1 MITECPTCGKV
12 IHSEIGNYQYKESGL
27 DNVYVENIP
36 VYECTC
42 GVSYASI
49 FRLPRLNDLIGLT
62 LIEKPALLHGN
73 EIRFLRKN
81 LYLSSKAFANKLGVG
96 KTTLSKWENEIQH
109 HSEAFD
115 RLIRATY
122 MITKEIKALEQ
133 ISIFKLLE
141 NMRLKSSD
149 KDYVIIAEKVED
161 DYIVS
166 YKPSL
171 ESRAEK
177 LINIILPYEM
187 AGLTAATRATLMAF
201 EITTISELEFS
212 SPEVLSTGTHP
223 PLFLKEFEQDAA

>member
-12 IHSEIGNYQYKESGL
+12 IHSEIGDYQYKESGL

-36 VYECTC
+36 VYKCTC

-62 LIEKPALLHGN
+62 LVEKPALLHGN

-115 RLIRATY
+115 RLIRAIY
-122 MITKEIKALEQ
+122 MITKGIKPAEQ
-133 ISIFKLLE
+133 KNIFKLLE
-141 NMRLKSSD
+141 NMRLESSD

-171 ESRAEK
+171 GSRAEQ
-177 LINIILPYEM
+177 LINIISPDEM
-187 AGLTAATRATLMAF
+187 VGLTTATRTILMAY
-201 EITTISELEFS
+201 ERTTRSDLEFS
-212 SPEVLSTGTHP
+212 SSEVLSTETHP
-223 PLFLKEFEQDAA
+223 SLFMKEFEQDAA

>member
-1 MITECPTCGKV
+1 MITECPTCGKA
-12 IHSEIGNYQYKESGL
+12 IHSVIGDYQYKESGL

-62 LIEKPALLHGN
+62 LVEKPALLHGN

-149 KDYVIIAEKVED
+149 EDYVIIAEKVED

-171 ESRAEK
+171 GSRAEK
-177 LINIILPYEM
+177 LINIILPDEM
-187 AGLTAATRATLMAF
+187 VGLATTARATLMAYD
-201 EITTISELEFS
+201 IITISELEFS

-223 PLFLKEFEQDAA
+223 SLFYEGV

>member
-1 MITECPTCGKV
+1 MITECPTCGKA
-12 IHSEIGNYQYKESGL
+12 IYSEIGNYHYKESGL

-62 LIEKPALLHGN
+62 LVQKPALLHGN

-81 LYLSSKAFANKLGVG
+81 LYLFSKAFANKLGVG

-133 ISIFKLLE
+133 TSILKLLE

-161 DYIVS
+161 DYIVT
-166 YKPSL
+166 YKPTL
-171 ESRAEK
+171 GSRAEK
-177 LINIILPYEM
+177 LINIILPYGM
-187 AGLTAATRATLMAF
+187 VDLTTATRATLMAY
-201 EITTISELEFS
+201 EIITKSELEFS
-212 SPEVLSTGTHP
+212 SQEVLSTGTHP
-223 PLFLKEFEQDAA
+223 SLFMKELKDAA

>member
-1 MITECPTCGKV
+1 MITKCPTCGKV
-12 IHSEIGNYQYKESGL
+12 IHSEIGDYQYKESGL
-27 DNVYVENIP
+27 DNVYVVNIP

-62 LIEKPALLHGN
+62 LVQKPALLHGN
-73 EIRFLRKN
+73 EVRFLRKN
-81 LYLSSKAFANKLGVG
+81 LYLSSKTFANKLGVG
-96 KTTLSKWENEIQH
+96 KTTLSKWENELQH

-133 ISIFKLLE
+133 TSIFKLLE
-141 NMRLKSSD
+141 NMRLKSAD

-171 ESRAEK
+171 GSRAEK
-177 LINIILPYEM
+177 LINIILPDEM
-187 AGLTAATRATLMAF
+187 VGLTAATRAILMSY
-201 EITTISELEFS
+201 EIITKSELEFS
-212 SPEVLSTGTHP
+212 SQEVLSTGTHP
-223 PLFLKEFEQDAA
+223 SLFMKEFKDAA